1 MMGRVK
7 RTLEQTKALVTALG
21 DLQKTTF
28 SYSFQS
34 VLFTKGWSLK
44 HTAGVVALAAT
55 NPLSK

>member
-21 DLQKTTF
+21 NLQKTTF
-28 SYSFQS
+28 SSSFQS
-34 VLFTKGWSLK
+34 VLLTKGWSLK
-44 HTAGVVALAAT
+44 HTAGAVALAAT